1 MYATRSDLPQTAL
14 DNTMVLLQA
23 RLSDAVDLSG
33 RMKQAY
39 WSMIGVRSSERREML
54 EALHDDI
61 DTCIDVLSG
70 RIAALSGVAERT
82 IRITAIESSFGQYP
96 LQARAGEQHQ
106 KTVRNLLARFG
117 KKVRVDVEQA
127 SALGDVGTVDVLR
140 LIARKVETQLW
151 VADARLL

>member
-1 MYATRSDLPQTAL
+1 
-14 DNTMVLLQA
+14 
-23 RLSDAVDLSG
+23 
-33 RMKQAY
+33 MKQAY

-117 KKVRVDVEQA
+117 KKVRADVEQA

>member
-96 LQARAGEQHQ
+96 LQARAGEHQ

-117 KKVRVDVEQA
+117 KKVRADVEQA